1 MKIHLLIKLFLIF
14 IAQPS
19 FAEKP
24 SIKQNKKF
32 VLDGK
37 TLIYNDNLPNISE
50 EDFIT
55 IDDVKIFKHFFE
67 NYNINTLRLSS
78 SGGQD
83 FAGHK
88 IRDLVQK
95 YNINTEAAGECS
107 SACSFIFLAGKKRKL
122 LRNAKLGFHNRYT
135 KVEDQN
141 ARIKKVEAFDERLDY
156 ENTIAHFTRLNV
168 TNEIVFYQMQGIDM
182 FFILRMLKVH
192 PKDMWYPDI
201 EELKKYGV
209 LN

>member
-1 MKIHLLIKLFLIF
+1 M
-14 IAQPS
+14 
-19 FAEKP
+19 
-24 SIKQNKKF
+24 
-32 VLDGK
+32 
-37 TLIYNDNLPNISE
+37 
-50 EDFIT
+50 
-55 IDDVKIFKHFFE
+55 
-67 NYNINTLRLSS
+67 LS
-78 SGGQD
+78 
-83 FAGHK
+83 
-88 IRDLVQK
+88 LV
-95 YNINTEAAGECS
+95 
-107 SACSFIFLAGKKRKL
+107 F
-122 LRNAKLGFHNRYT
+122 NRYT

>member
-1 MKIHLLIKLFLIF
+1 M
-14 IAQPS
+14 
-19 FAEKP
+19 
-24 SIKQNKKF
+24 
-32 VLDGK
+32 LDGK

-83 FAGHK
+83 FGAQDKG
-88 IRDLVQK
+88 LGAK
-95 YNINTEAAGECS
+95 YKINTEGAGECS

-156 ENTIAHFTRLNV
+156 E
-168 TNEIVFYQMQGIDM
+168 
-182 FFILRMLKVH
+182 ILLRTLH
-192 PKDMWYPDI
+192 D
-201 EELKKYGV
+201 
-209 LN
+209 